1 LARSQ
6 AASDQCP
13 VVYGFPIDD
22 QTRCVHYHGPTD
34 VVAIKFPC
42 CERFYPCFFCHEETA
57 DHPALRWSVEA
68 LDEPAILC
76 GVCQHVLTIR
86 CYLRSKYHCPFCGT
100 AFNPGCAHH
109 THLYFAFDPRDVMQG
124 GEG

>member
-1 LARSQ
+1 
-6 AASDQCP
+6 
-13 VVYGFPIDD
+13 V
-22 QTRCVHYHGPTD
+22 
-34 VVAIKFPC
+34 
-42 CERFYPCFFCHEETA
+42 

-86 CYLRSKYHCPFCGT
+86 RYLRSKYHCPFCGT